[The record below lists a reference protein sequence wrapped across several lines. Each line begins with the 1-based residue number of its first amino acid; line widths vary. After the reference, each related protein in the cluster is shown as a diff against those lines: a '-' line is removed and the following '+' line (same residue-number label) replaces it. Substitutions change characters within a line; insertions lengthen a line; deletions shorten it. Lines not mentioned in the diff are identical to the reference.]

1 MILETLIKLLTGLL
15 VVFVAFGIFNATYI
29 IIRPTERGIIERF
42 GKFSREITQ
51 GLHFKIPFVD
61 TVHKVNITENMV
73 DVEPQVV
80 ITKDKLNV
88 VVDALVYYKI
98 DDPKAS
104 LYNVDNHRVQLVSL
118 TKTTLRSVIGNLTL
132 TETNENRT
140 TINHQ
145 VKGVLEEETKTYGVG
160 ILRVEIQRIEPPE
173 NVQDAMNEVVRQEN
187 IKLAAVN
194 EAEAV
199 ETKADGR
206 RKAAIKEAEGQKKST
221 ELNAEGKANA
231 IKALAE
237 AEAEKIKVVNE
248 SIRNN
253 FTGQA
258 VEYKKLETA
267 LGSLE
272 NGTKIIV
279 GNDSNLVN
287 VIGDAA
293 GIVPVEKK

>member
-1 MILETLIKLLTGLL
+1 MAINILLKLIIGL
-15 VVFVAFGIFNATYI
+15 VVFIAALGIFNATYI
-29 IIRPTERGIIERF
+29 VIRPTEKGIIERF
-42 GKFSREITQ
+42 GKYSREISQ
-51 GLHFKIPFVD
+51 GLHFKIPFIDMVY
-61 TVHKVNITENMV
+61 KINITENMV
-73 DVEPQVV
+73 DIDPQVV

-88 VVDALVYYKI
+88 IVDALVYYKI

-104 LYNVDNHRVQLVSL
+104 LYNVDNHRTQLVSL
-118 TKTTLRSVIGNLTL
+118 TKTALRSVIGNLTL
-132 TETNENRT
+132 TQTNENRIE
-140 TINHQ
+140 INKQ
-145 VKGVLEEETKTYGVG
+145 VKAVLEEETKTYGVG
-160 ILRVEIQRIEPPE
+160 ILRVEIQKIEPPE

-187 IKLAAVN
+187 IKLAAIN

-199 ETKADGR
+199 ETKADGK
-206 RKAAIKEAEGQKKST
+206 RKASIKEAEGQKKSI

-237 AEAEKIKVVNE
+237 AEAEKIKVINE

-267 LGSLE
+267 LGALE
-272 NGTKIIV
+272 NGTKVIV

-287 VIGDAA
+287 VIGDTA
-293 GIVPVEKK
+293 GIVPIEKK